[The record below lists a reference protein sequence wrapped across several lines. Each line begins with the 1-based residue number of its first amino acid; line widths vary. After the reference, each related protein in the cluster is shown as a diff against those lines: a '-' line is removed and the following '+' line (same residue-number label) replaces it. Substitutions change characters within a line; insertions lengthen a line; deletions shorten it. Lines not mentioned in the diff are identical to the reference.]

1 MSKIALTP
9 NASGTGTLTIAA
21 PNTSTDRTLTL
32 PDSTGTVDTL
42 QRAGNVLQVLSA
54 SATGSTA
61 TTTSSSSSINSNSYA
76 STGLSVSITPVY
88 SSSKVFLTSNFGW
101 SCNTADFGYYAF
113 GVNGTAD
120 TTTAI
125 TCFNQSST
133 NATNSLYYSSISYLY
148 SPGTTS
154 TQTYTLQF
162 RCGAAPT
169 QTMYFNQRGVGGASG
184 LCTITA
190 MEIAA

>member
-32 PDSTGTVDTL
+32 PDSTGTIDTL
-42 QRAGNVLQVLSA
+42 GRAGNVLQVVQA
-54 SATGSTA
+54 
-61 TTTSSSSSINSNSYA
+61 TTSSSSSINSNSYA
-76 STGLSVSITPVY
+76 STGLSVSITPTD

-101 SCNTADFGYYAF
+101 SCNTVDFGYYAF

-120 TTTAI
+120 TNTTI
-125 TCFNQSST
+125 VCFNQSST
-133 NATNSLYYSSISYLY
+133 GATNSLYYSTISYLY
-148 SPGTTS
+148 TPGTTS

>member
-1 MSKIALTP
+1 MAITI
-9 NASGTGTLTIAA
+9 NGSGTIGGLSSGGLPDGSVTAA
-21 PNTSTDRTLTL
+21 DIESSLDLSGKTVTL
-32 PDSTGTVDTL
+32 PSGVGGKL
-42 QRAGNVLQVLSA
+42 LQVVQ
-54 SATGSTA
+54 ST
-61 TTTSSSSSINSNSYA
+61 TRSVSSINSNSYA
-76 STGLSVSITPVY
+76 STGLSLSITPTD

-120 TTTAI
+120 TNTTI
-125 TCFNQSST
+125 VCFNQSST
-133 NATNSLYYSSISYLY
+133 NASNSLYYSTISYLY
-148 SPGTTS
+148 TPGTTS

-169 QTMYFNQRGVGGASG
+169 QTMYFNQRGIGGPSNG